1 MIDSLN
7 FSKIFDKYAENY
19 SDFVISYTVRR
30 RYETISKLLKGDVL
44 ELGSADGQI
53 LKYKSQYRSILLS
66 DISNNMCEIIEKIY
80 KKKTLC
86 IDIDSFDIRPK
97 KFDSIVALDV
107 LCYSNNL
114 HSSIQ
119 NIKNH
124 LRPKGTVFISTFNPR
139 MKFLL
144 QVRKILNKYTNFKH
158 LWIDEHIPN
167 SYEYINIAKLKVAL
181 HENNLK
187 IIQTYFIAPLPLE
200 SLHRLNV
207 ILEKTF
213 LKYLSSNI
221 VFEISE
227 DY

>member
-19 SDFVISYTVRR
+19 SDFVINYTVRR
-30 RYETISKLLKGDVL
+30 RYETISKDLKGDVL
-44 ELGSADGQI
+44 ELGSANGQI

-107 LCYSNNL
+107 LCYSKNL

-144 QVRKILNKYTNFKH
+144 QIRKFLSKYTNFKH

-167 SYEYINIAKLKVAL
+167 SYEYINIAKLKTAL
-181 HENNLK
+181 HEHSLK
-187 IIQTYFIAPLPLE
+187 IIQIYFIAPLPLE

-227 DY
+227 NY

>member
-7 FSKIFDKYAENY
+7 FSRIFDKYAENY

-213 LKYLSSNI
+213 LKNLSSNI